1 MRGAMQ
7 AFSVYSERGRHAYRF
22 DSGLRR
28 RSRYVCNPCRRAVVG
43 GFSDETA
50 AKGHQLIDRA
60 AKTCLVLR
68 DFR

>member
-1 MRGAMQ
+1 MQCKRSLFILKEVAMPIDSILV
-7 AFSVYSERGRHAYRF
+7 SVGVVAMF
-22 DSGLRR
+22 AIL
-28 RSRYVCNPCRRAVVG
+28 CRRAVVG
-43 GFSDETA
+43 GFSDEIA